1 MAAGQVGEVGRY
13 QSRWVGGQWLGGG
26 GVGDASVV
34 MLISGILS
42 SG

>member
-13 QSRWVGGQWLGGG
+13 QSRWVGGQWLGGEG
-26 GVGDASVV
+26 GDASVV